1 MECEILLA
9 KFESLAKCIRRIETQ
24 NVNDARELEENLNKQ
39 EVIILNLQRAV
50 QICVDIGNH
59 VLLDFPS
66 ATPATMA
73 ETFKKMRENDLISD
87 ETCENLSKAVG
98 FRNIAIHQYEDVD
111 CKIVFSIVKNHLCD
125 FREFAK
131 CVQKILG

>member
-1 MECEILLA
+1 MEREIILA
-9 KFESLAKCIRRIETQ
+9 KFESLEKCVRRIEAQ
-24 NVNDARELEENLNKQ
+24 NVSDARELEENLDKQ

-66 ATPATMA
+66 ATPATMS
-73 ETFKKMRENDLISD
+73 ETFRKMRENNLIAD
-87 ETCENLSKAVG
+87 KTCENLSKAVG

-111 CKIVFSIVKNHLCD
+111 CKIIFSIVKKHLCD

-131 CVQKILG
+131 DVQKILG

>member
-1 MECEILLA
+1 MEREIILA
-9 KFESLAKCIRRIETQ
+9 KFESLEKCVRRIEAQ
-24 NVNDARELEENLNKQ
+24 NVSDARELEENLDKQ

-66 ATPATMA
+66 ATPSTMS
-73 ETFKKMRENDLISD
+73 ETFRKMRENNLIAD
-87 ETCENLSKAVG
+87 KTCENLSKAVG

-111 CKIVFSIVKNHLCD
+111 CKIIFSIVEKHLCD

-131 CVQKILG
+131 DVQKILG

>member
-1 MECEILLA
+1 MEREIILA
-9 KFESLAKCIRRIETQ
+9 KFESLEKCVRRIEAQ
-24 NVNDARELEENLNKQ
+24 NVSDARELEENLDKQ

-66 ATPATMA
+66 ATPSTMS
-73 ETFKKMRENDLISD
+73 ETFRKMRENNLIAD
-87 ETCENLSKAVG
+87 KTCENLSKAVG

-111 CKIVFSIVKNHLCD
+111 CKIIFSIVKKHLCN

-131 CVQKILG
+131 DVQKILG

>member
-1 MECEILLA
+1 MEREIILA
-9 KFESLAKCIRRIETQ
+9 KFESLEKCVRRIEAQ
-24 NVNDARELEENLNKQ
+24 NVKDARELEENMDKQ

-59 VLLDFPS
+59 VLLDFPC
-66 ATPATMA
+66 AMPATMA
-73 ETFKKMRENDLISD
+73 DTFKKMRENDLITD
-87 ETCENLSKAVG
+87 KTCENLSKAVG
-98 FRNIAIHQYEDVD
+98 FRNIAIHQYEDID
-111 CKIVFSIVKNHLCD
+111 CKIIFSIVKNHLCD

>member
-1 MECEILLA
+1 MECEIILA
-9 KFESLAKCIRRIETQ
+9 KLESLAKCVRRIEAQ
-24 NVNDARELEENLNKQ
+24 DVHDARELEENLDKQ

-59 VLLDFPS
+59 VLLDFPTG
-66 ATPATMA
+66 TPATMA
-73 ETFKKMRENDLISD
+73 ETFKKMRENDLITD
-87 ETCENLSKAVG
+87 ETCENLSKAIG

>member
-1 MECEILLA
+1 MEREIILA
-9 KFESLAKCIRRIETQ
+9 KFESLEKCVRRIEAQ
-24 NVNDARELEENLNKQ
+24 NVSDALELEENLDKQ

-66 ATPATMA
+66 ATPSTMS
-73 ETFKKMRENDLISD
+73 ETFRKMRENNLIAD
-87 ETCENLSKAVG
+87 KTCENLSKAVG

-111 CKIVFSIVKNHLCD
+111 CKIIFSIVKKHLCD

-131 CVQKILG
+131 DVQKILG